1 MKTSES
7 VVKLSVGLTKLRE
20 QLIQPKKTANNPFF
34 KNKYVPL
41 NMVIDAIDKAAKGT
55 GISYIN
61 MPVSGE
67 KTIGTVVRIT
77 HESGEFMEFDP
88 FMMPLE
94 KNTAQAAG
102 SALTYAKRYVLSAAF
117 GIDSEVDDDGNA
129 ASGNSGNNNSNQQ
142 KQQRQRSKPA
152 EIAKVQIDNIKTK
165 ANQLAEKN
173 GGDLGAVYQALKIA
187 DVNTLS
193 KEYADE
199 CIATLNNW
207 LGGV

>member
-20 QLIQPKKTANNPFF
+20 QLVQPKKTASNPFF
-34 KNKYVPL
+34 KNMYVPL

-55 GISYIN
+55 GISHIN

-77 HESGEFMEFDP
+77 HESGEYIEFDP

-102 SALTYAKRYVLSAAF
+102 SALTYARRYALSAAF
-117 GIDSEVDDDGNA
+117 GIESEVDDDGNG
-129 ASGNSGNNNSNQQ
+129 ASENSSDKKPYTKQ
-142 KQQRQRSKPA
+142 KQQSKPK
-152 EIAKVQIDNIKTK
+152 EITKVQIDNIKTK

>member
-7 VVKLSVGLTKLRE
+7 IVKLSVGLTKLRAE
-20 QLIQPKKTANNPFF
+20 IVQPKKTANNPFF
-34 KNKYVPL
+34 KNSYVPL
-41 NMVIDAIDKAAKGT
+41 NMVMAAIDNASKGT
-55 GISYIN
+55 GVSYIN

-67 KTIGTVVRIT
+67 KTIGTVLRIN

-129 ASGNSGNNNSNQQ
+129 ASGNNGNNNSNQQ
-142 KQQRQRSKPA
+142 KQQSKPA
-152 EIAKVQIDNIKTK
+152 EITKVQIDNIKTK
-165 ANQLAEKN
+165 AKQLAEKN

-187 DVNTLS
+187 DVNTVS

-199 CIATLNNW
+199 CIATLDQW
-207 LGGV
+207 LGGE